1 MDWTQKI
8 RASADLSTLTDEQI
22 AELEEF
28 RRFSSYLP
36 SDDHVNVLNT
46 TLDEEDFFV
55 RRLLSRPSE
64 ESVGGDWE
72 AEDGDEYYDDGYDYA
87 GAAYSSGNEML
98 ESDSDEDD
106 EPQTQPLAQA
116 PPTRVPPTLPPKP
129 RLIGSGNTGNLSA
142 SPPSQGFLSFSFS
155 FSFSY
160 CFAPM
165 AFLFLLP
172 FSSSSF
178 SFKI

>member
-1 MDWTQKI
+1 VIGRQK
-8 RASADLSTLTDEQI
+8 T
-22 AELEEF
+22 
-28 RRFSSYLP
+28 
-36 SDDHVNVLNT
+36 
-46 TLDEEDFFV
+46 
-55 RRLLSRPSE
+55 
-64 ESVGGDWE
+64 
-72 AEDGDEYYDDGYDYA
+72 DGDDYYDDGYDYA
-87 GAAYSSGNEML
+87 AAAYSSGNEML
-98 ESDSDEDD
+98 ESESDEED
-106 EPQTQPLAQA
+106 EPQTQPLSQTP